1 MTAQNK
7 EDTYILGAGKVA
19 SKRLDVQQ
27 EILEETSYK
36 HLEKAG
42 LSEGQIV
49 WDIGCGGGAMTVY
62 LAKVVGAR
70 GKVYAIDKSEE
81 QLEIARAKIK
91 SEGLENVTFIQG
103 DIRSQKDLP
112 MGAADLIYMRF
123 ILNHIKDPEVVIK
136 VGKDLLKEGGVAVS
150 IEPILSTYYNSSD
163 HEIFRE
169 YVKAIAD
176 VGKKMEVD
184 YDLGKRLHPLYKL
197 AGYVDTQVD
206 YHQIQV
212 KIAYVKKILPLDI
225 AEWKDKAIALGV
237 LTQEK
242 AARWMQTI
250 KAWPD
255 DDTDSFNLP
264 MLAYAIAWK
273 EKE

>member
-1 MTAQNK
+1 MITQNK
-7 EDTYILGAGKVA
+7 EDTYILGTGKVA
-19 SKRLDVQQ
+19 SKKLDMQQ
-27 EILEETSYK
+27 EILGEASYK
-36 HLEKAG
+36 QLEKAG
-42 LSEGQIV
+42 LSEGQTV

-112 MGAADLIYMRF
+112 LGAADLIYMRF
-123 ILNHIKDPEVVIK
+123 VLAHVKDPEVMIK
-136 VGKDLLKEGGVAVS
+136 RGKDLLKDGGVAVS
-150 IEPILSTYYNSSD
+150 QESILSTFYNSSD
-163 HEIFRE
+163 HEVFRE
-169 YVKAIAD
+169 YVQAIAD

-184 YDLGKRLHPLYKL
+184 YDLGKRLLPLYEQ
-197 AGYVDTQVD
+197 AGYVGTQVD
-206 YHQIQV
+206 YNQPQV
-212 KIAYVKKILPLDI
+212 KIAYVKKTLPLDI
-225 AEWKDKAIALGV
+225 AEWKDKAVVLGV

-242 AARWMQTI
+242 AAKWVQTI
-250 KAWPD
+250 KDWPD
-255 DDTDSFNLP
+255 DDTESFNLP
-264 MLAYAIAWK
+264 MLAYAIARK